1 MTVRP
6 DLPPGVSVKFIE
18 PNDTA
23 YPKWAR
29 GKWSTSYGEGH
40 GIDGY
45 DTREEALDCTWTSW
59 TRFNPD
65 PWVVWADHETAR
77 ANAAGAARDE
87 ARAEVEEQRE
97 KAAARV
103 ERLTDEW
110 RTETVRLQAEVTRL
124 RARVRVEADDVERA
138 GVTRAQV
145 EAWLA
150 EQNHWRQVAT
160 GVWKHSA
167 WGGHQTKVP
176 DVVDAWCV
184 NQIAECSRRPPLDIL
199 DEMAAMPLDP
209 KPRRCINCDATLKA
223 GEQGECSVCEARR
236 STRTR

>member
-77 ANAAGAARDE
+77 VNAAEAARDE
-87 ARAEVEEQRE
+87 AR
-97 KAAARV
+97 
-103 ERLTDEW
+103 
-110 RTETVRLQAEVTRL
+110 AEVTRL
-124 RARVRVEADDVERA
+124 RARVRVEAEDVERA
-138 GVTRAQV
+138 GLKLALVHAWERTNGHRTSDVDRLADEHALARGRGHGLLAQFV
-145 EAWLA
+145 RNNA
-150 EQNHWRQVAT
+150 RVS
-160 GVWKHSA
+160 G
-167 WGGHQTKVP
+167 
-176 DVVDAWCV
+176 
-184 NQIAECSRRPPLDIL
+184 RPGLDIL
-199 DEMAAMPLDP
+199 DEMAAMPLG
-209 KPRRCINCDATLKA
+209 PRK
-223 GEQGECSVCEARR
+223 
-236 STRTR
+236 

>member
-138 GVTRAQV
+138 GVTRAHV
-145 EAWLA
+145 EAWLSA
-150 EQNHWRQVAT
+150 NGWETLTHEDGWLSFVAPS
-160 GVWKHSA
+160 GPHVDVHLRDGWSSA
-167 WGGHQTKVP
+167 WVINSLAGLV
-176 DVVDAWCV
+176 
-184 NQIAECSRRPPLDIL
+184 RRPRLDML
-199 DEMAAMPLDP
+199 DEMAAMPRESEP
-209 KPRRCINCDATLKA
+209 
-223 GEQGECSVCEARR
+223 
-236 STRTR
+236 